1 MYFTVLLVARN
12 GSYVIEY
19 TGVHSVNT
27 VYCPPPMYLT
37 VLLVVRNG
45 SYVIEYTGG
54 HSVQAAD
61 TSLLFE
67 CNTLHSK
74 P

>member
-1 MYFTVLLVARN
+1 MLV
-12 GSYVIEY
+12 Y
-19 TGVHSVNT
+19 T
-27 VYCPPPMYLT
+27 PPPMYFT

-45 SYVIEYTGG
+45 FYRIEYTIV

-67 CNTLHSK
+67 CTILHSK